1 MLASAAGNGP
11 AFPER
16 RRRQPPAS
24 TPRAFSQR
32 RLADEPGQRH
42 VQLLGGALPGPAMVK
57 IAITVEAFDAIART
71 MLLGSFGFAAEAFP
85 LTRSKA

>member
-1 MLASAAGNGP
+1 
-11 AFPER
+11 
-16 RRRQPPAS
+16 
-24 TPRAFSQR
+24 
-32 RLADEPGQRH
+32 
-42 VQLLGGALPGPAMVK
+42 MVK